1 MKQVI
6 RVVPPP
12 PGADGVTRAQ
22 GTQILGADGQ
32 PIEGVTR
39 VELSAEPGDCWR
51 AVIYCVV
58 QADEMI
64 GLAADVVQPIEVT
77 TLDSKT
83 REWMPI

>member
-1 MKQVI
+1 M
-6 RVVPPP
+6 
-12 PGADGVTRAQ
+12 
-22 GTQILGADGQ
+22 
-32 PIEGVTR
+32 
-39 VELSAEPGDCWR
+39 
-51 AVIYCVV
+51 IYCVV